1 MASHKGHDRPA
12 ETHTAVAARQD
23 GAADPLSPAALARAR
38 AAAAK
43 VKRPAGG
50 ATPPDPGE
58 LLAEVDRPDGTRL
71 RVAWRTLEGRPF
83 VTVAVWEPGAH
94 GGWWPVK
101 GKQVSVR
108 RAELGAVLE
117 GLILAAEKASGWTP

>member
-1 MASHKGHDRPA
+1 VPA
-12 ETHTAVAARQD
+12 DNGDATREQ
-23 GAADPLSPAALARAR
+23 LARAR
-38 AAAAK
+38 AVVAARSDA
-43 VKRPAGG
+43 PAGR
-50 ATPPDPGE
+50 APPDPGE

>member
-1 MASHKGHDRPA
+1 MPTHKGHDRPEEVTTPPA
-12 ETHTAVAARQD
+12 SRQQTSADPPTTAV
-23 GAADPLSPAALARAR
+23 LARAR

-43 VKRPAGG
+43 VQRPTGG
-50 ATPPDPGE
+50 ASPPDPGE

-101 GKQVSVR
+101 GKQVTVR
-108 RAELGAVLE
+108 VGELGPVLE
-117 GLILAAEKASGWTP
+117 ALILAAEKASGWTP